1 MPTFRRSRLF
11 PVLLLSALYFGLY
24 APAATA
30 AEIYGRVWIAG
41 SKDHAVGAVVSVG
54 SEVHATV
61 NKKGNY
67 RIKAANDGW
76 LVMTIKTEDG
86 RGSKPL
92 KIKAEGFTRVDI
104 ELTRIS
110 STKDWILRR
119 R

>member
-11 PVLLLSALYFGLY
+11 PVLLLSSLFLGLY
-24 APAATA
+24 APSVSA
-30 AEIYGRVWIAG
+30 AEIYGQVWIAG
-41 SKDHAVGAVVSVG
+41 SKAHAVGAVVSVG
-54 SEVHATV
+54 PEVHATV
-61 NKKGNY
+61 DKKGNY
-67 RIKAANDGW
+67 RIKDAKDGW

-110 STKDWILRR
+110 STQDWILRR